1 MSRADVPDWVAD
13 AIFYQI
19 FPDRFARHSDARA
32 KELHLEPWEA
42 PPTVYGFKGGT
53 LRGIEER
60 LDYLQELGVNALYLN
75 PIFQSPA
82 NHRYH
87 THDYF
92 KIDPILGDKR
102 DFDSLLGA
110 CHRRGIRIILDGV
123 FNHVGRGFYQFNHVL
138 ENGRASPYIDW
149 FHLNPSHLE
158 DESGVVAFPGREH
171 REKLGSVGGTYDVL
185 GYRAWADLPPLPKLN
200 TDTEAVRE
208 LLLQVAEYWVK
219 EGVDGWRLDVPQ
231 EIDDP
236 SFWREFR
243 RRVRAQ
249 NPEAYLVGEIWT
261 HAADWLEGD
270 RFDAVMNYPFSR
282 NLLGFLGG
290 DALDT
295 RFTPGG
301 FPLIEMSGA
310 ELARDLENHLVGYRP
325 ETNRVQLNLLGSH
338 DTPRLRT
345 ILSGDRGRTA
355 LATLFLF
362 LLPGA
367 PSIYYGDEVGMAGGD
382 DPECRGGFPWD
393 RDSWDVA
400 LLECVRSAI
409 ALRKRHAAIRRGA
422 YATLAGEEE
431 QILIARWKEGDLVIA
446 AFNRSEREAMVTVP
460 FSVLRKHLPDYT
472 GANSLSGELLM
483 TGTEGTPAISGAP
496 PAPDTGERGI
506 TFRLPPLSGT
516 VYAAGNPEEVGR

>member
-1 MSRADVPDWVAD
+1 MSTANVPDWVAD

-19 FPDRFARHSDARA
+19 FPDRFARHSEAAPR
-32 KELHLEPWEA
+32 ELHLEAWEV

-92 KIDPILGDKR
+92 RIDPILGEKK
-102 DFDSLLGA
+102 DFDSLVAA
-110 CHRRGIRIILDGV
+110 CHRIGMRIILDGV

-138 ENGRASPYIDW
+138 ENGPASPYIGW

-158 DESGVVAFPGREH
+158 DETGVVAFPGREH

-219 EGVDGWRLDVPQ
+219 EGIDGWRLDVPQ
-231 EIDDP
+231 EIDDAP
-236 SFWREFR
+236 FWQEFR

-261 HAADWLEGD
+261 HAAGWLQGD

-290 DALDT
+290 GALDK

-301 FPLIEMSGA
+301 FPLMEMSGT
-310 ELARDLENHLVGYRP
+310 ELARDLESHLEGYLP

-338 DTPRLRT
+338 DTPRLLT
-345 ILSGDRGRTA
+345 LLSGDRGRAA

-367 PSIYYGDEVGMAGGD
+367 PSIYYGDEVGMSGGD
-382 DPECRGGFPWD
+382 DPGCRGGFPWD
-393 RDSWDVA
+393 PEAWDEAV
-400 LLECVRSAI
+400 LESVRSAI
-409 ALRKRHAAIRRGA
+409 ALRKGHPAIRRGA
-422 YATLAGEEE
+422 YATLSAEED
-431 QILIARWKEGDLVIA
+431 QIVIARWKEGDLVIA
-446 AFNRSEREAMVTVP
+446 AFNRSDEEARVTVP
-460 FSVLRKHLPDYT
+460 FSRLQERLTAQAVPGSLR
-472 GANSLSGELLM
+472 GELLIS
-483 TGTEGTPAISGAP
+483 GARGVPAISGAP
-496 PAPDTGERGI
+496 PAPGTGEAKI
-506 TFRLPPLSGT
+506 TFQLPPLSGT
-516 VYAAGNPEEVGR
+516 VYTGGDPGEV